1 MKFKV
6 LITIVFFVLV
16 FKAYAIQPIQHIE
29 NGNSPE
35 SELVNTDSLMHG
47 LFTDTISTSKIAHQN
62 TKAVVNT
69 IENKGIE
76 KPVEPKVA
84 AVKIQPSDTIV
95 PYIIPPKQIQA
106 HVDSL
111 IFLANPF
118 FIEMVYKGLPFDF
131 NWNIQPDLKTLYHG
145 GKATALSGYLLMPVN
160 HQSAEQI
167 VTGLRQY
174 VQEKFIREDADLYS
188 MTYDELPDPEVYK
201 SHFLSGESV
210 KNLRFITDDKEF
222 KHKKLMVKREQ
233 LGPWQRKATAL
244 LQFSQNYVSPN
255 WYQGGNSNLA
265 ILGILTGQ
273 LNYDNKKA
281 IQWENSAEWHMG
293 FNSISGDTLRKLST
307 NDDVFK
313 INSKLGVKAGGN
325 WFYSTSV
332 DFATQFFNSYSGP
345 NSTTMQAAFL
355 SPIRF
360 NVGVGL
366 DYKYKKIFSVMLA
379 PVSYKYI
386 YVRNSKEVDPNLFG
400 IVSGESVLSEI
411 GSSLNS
417 TLSYPIT
424 SEIQIDSKFNF
435 YTNYQTVQVD
445 WELVCNMTINR
456 FMSTRISFNPRYDN
470 SVILAAGETA
480 KWQLKQL
487 LSVGFSHKFN

>member
-332 DFATQFFNSYSGP
+332 DFATQFNNHASCF
-345 NSTTMQAAFL
+345 F
-355 SPIRF
+355 
-360 NVGVGL
+360 
-366 DYKYKKIFSVMLA
+366 
-379 PVSYKYI
+379 VSY
-386 YVRNSKEVDPNLFG
+386 
-400 IVSGESVLSEI
+400 
-411 GSSLNS
+411 
-417 TLSYPIT
+417 
-424 SEIQIDSKFNF
+424 
-435 YTNYQTVQVD
+435 QV
-445 WELVCNMTINR
+445 
-456 FMSTRISFNPRYDN
+456 
-470 SVILAAGETA
+470 
-480 KWQLKQL
+480 
-487 LSVGFSHKFN
+487 